1 MQKIGLVL
9 DNIFQKHRIPL
20 HPESPYRLKWI
31 EDYLQEQKLLLLG
44 KSIVPV
50 KADPA
55 DLLMV
60 HSEEYVDILQ
70 QEIHEGYHFFDADTG
85 LCKDS
90 FETVL
95 YCAGSVMSAVD
106 NVIRE
111 DLSRVL
117 CLIRPPGNHAGRER
131 GLGFCLVNNVAL
143 GVRYLQSRYDIKNII
158 VIDFDVHHGNGTQSI
173 FYEDDTVFYFSTHEM
188 SKYFRNGS
196 KREKGAGKGRG
207 FNANFP
213 LMPHSGEKEI
223 LEVYMNN
230 LEKIFRFFDP
240 EFIFISAGFDAHG
253 LDPFSTLNWEST
265 TYYKITRMIVELS
278 QYYCEGRII
287 SVLEGGYDKTGLT
300 ESLGYHFRA
309 LTGEDVAMLM
319 DQPVFSK

>member
-9 DNIFQKHRIPL
+9 DNIFKKHRIPL

-31 EDYLQEQKLLLLG
+31 ESYLKEQNLFSLAKFILP
-44 KSIVPV
+44 S
-50 KADPA
+50 KASPD

-60 HSEEYVDILQ
+60 HDSKYIDLLQ
-70 QEIHEGYHFFDADTG
+70 NEINEGYHFFDADTG
-85 LCKDS
+85 MSKDS
-90 FETVL
+90 FETL
-95 YCAGSVMSAVD
+95 LFCAGSIMSAVD

-117 CLIRPPGNHAGRER
+117 CLVRPPGNHAGRGY
-131 GLGFCLVNNVAL
+131 GLGFCLINNVAL
-143 GVRYLQSRYDIKNII
+143 GVRYLQSRYDIKNVII
-158 VIDFDVHHGNGTQSI
+158 IDFDVHHGDGTQEI
-173 FYEDDTVFYFSTHEM
+173 FYEDDTVFYFSTHEIG
-188 SKYFRNGS
+188 KYFKHGY
-196 KREKGAGKGRG
+196 KREKGKGKGKG
-207 FNANFP
+207 YTANFP
-213 LMPHSGEKEI
+213 LPPYSGEKEI
-223 LEVYMNN
+223 LEIYEEN
-230 LEKIFRFFDP
+230 LEKLFRFFDP

-265 TYYKITRMIVELS
+265 TYYKITRMIVDLS

-309 LTGEDVAMLM
+309 LTGEDIPML
-319 DQPVFSK
+319 SG